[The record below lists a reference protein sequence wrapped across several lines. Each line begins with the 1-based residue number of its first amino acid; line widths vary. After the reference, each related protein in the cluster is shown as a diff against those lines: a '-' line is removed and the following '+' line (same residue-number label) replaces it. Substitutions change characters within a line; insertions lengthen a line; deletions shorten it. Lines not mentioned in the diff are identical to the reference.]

1 MPAVL
6 IEAGF
11 INDDEDNRIFDENF
25 NKIAQAIADGILKTL
40 YAQDI
45 NFNEIPDYVQNMPE
59 PEAFNGTYQGDAQD
73 TTLPPSPA
81 TRPGMNVPYRIQW
94 KTMIPKN
101 STVSRSALSAINPM
115 QNVCSTRF

>member
-45 NFNEIPDYVQNMPE
+45 NFNESRIMYKICRNRKPLTAHIRGMHRIPPCLQVLQHVL
-59 PEAFNGTYQGDAQD
+59 A
-73 TTLPPSPA
+73 
-81 TRPGMNVPYRIQW
+81 
-94 KTMIPKN
+94 
-101 STVSRSALSAINPM
+101 
-115 QNVCSTRF
+115 

>member
-45 NFNEIPDYVQNMPE
+45 NFNE
-59 PEAFNGTYQGDAQD
+59 
-73 TTLPPSPA
+73 S
-81 TRPGMNVPYRIQW
+81 RIMY
-94 KTMIPKN
+94 KICRNRK
-101 STVSRSALSAINPM
+101 L
-115 QNVCSTRF
+115 

>member
-45 NFNEIPDYVQNMPE
+45 NLFCI
-59 PEAFNGTYQGDAQD
+59 
-73 TTLPPSPA
+73 
-81 TRPGMNVPYRIQW
+81 R
-94 KTMIPKN
+94 
-101 STVSRSALSAINPM
+101 
-115 QNVCSTRF
+115 